1 MTSACKTARSGLP
14 SATKR
19 ENLPATVPVAEEPLK
34 IVQEDPGHKLPSQCK
49 PDNRTNTAVVYNQ
62 EMLEPKTFDVHVT
75 RTFKPQIQPVF
86 NRVPVYRGPF
96 LDALIARYL
105 PDPSISTGVVGI
117 ALDMVRFRNGAM
129 PITCSTWLLST
140 CHNSTTDGGEVLI
153 EAMLSMAMGIVGV
166 ERNDTTLLRSAMR
179 AYQKAL
185 SRVQKG
191 LLEVLSGIGKGDANQ
206 EFLPMS
212 CLACTLTEL
221 MANRSMENSSGHMD
235 GIALLL
241 EKYGIARLESSP
253 ILRLLFYEHRGI
265 YVAYCL
271 VDRRSC
277 FYSKKKWLE
286 FAMNDT
292 YQHATSYYQ
301 MLLDIGYSIP
311 ELMEEYDSAGLASVD
326 HLHQMLKRLRQFHH
340 QVDQWKHNFE
350 VTIRLP
356 LVSVRETNSDHLFP
370 NEIHFAT
377 MGVAVSLLYYYAF
390 KIHLNRMTVDIAD
403 DLATWG
409 EPVSAI
415 QTEATKQCLEH
426 AKRICRSLPYC
437 FDKDKGSL
445 GKLISMFP
453 FDSAW
458 QTFIRANNDPYQAA
472 DHSRDVDVCRST
484 AIRYRQNGIPLFNER

>member
-1 MTSACKTARSGLP
+1 MRVRLHVQAYRQRQKEKACP
-14 SATKR
+14 
-19 ENLPATVPVAEEPLK
+19 PTVPVAEEPLK
-34 IVQEDPGHKLPSQCK
+34 IVLEDPGRKSLSQCK
-49 PDNRTNTAVVYNQ
+49 SDKRTEAAVVCDQ
-62 EMLEPKTFDVHVT
+62 EMLEPRTFDALVK
-75 RTFKPQIQPVF
+75 RTFKPQAQLVF
-86 NRVPVYRGPF
+86 DQGSVYKGPL

-105 PDPSISTGVVGI
+105 PDPSISTGVEGI
-117 ALDMVRFRNGAM
+117 ALDMVRFRNGAR
-129 PITCSTWLLST
+129 PITCSTWLLSA
-140 CHNSTTDGGEVLI
+140 CHNSTTDGGDLLS
-153 EAMLSMAMGIVGV
+153 EAMLSMAMGILGV
-166 ERNDTTLLRSAMR
+166 ERNDTNMLRSAMR

-191 LLEVLSGIGKGDANQ
+191 LLDVLSGSGKADASQ

-221 MANRSMENSSGHMD
+221 MANRSMENSSRHLD

-271 VDRRSC
+271 VGRRSC
-277 FYSKKKWLE
+277 FYSKKQWLE

-340 QVDQWKHNFE
+340 QIDQWKRNFE
-350 VTIRLP
+350 VTVRVP
-356 LVSVRETNSDHLFP
+356 LVSVRETNSVDLFP

-377 MGVAVSLLYYYAF
+377 MGVAISLLYYYAF
-390 KIHLNRMTVDIAD
+390 KIHLNRMVIDIAN

-409 EPVSAI
+409 EPVPAI
-415 QTEATKQCLEH
+415 QLEATKQCLEY

-458 QTFIRANNDPYQAA
+458 QTFIRANNDPYQATA
-472 DHSRDVDVCRST
+472 HSREVDFCRST
-484 AIRYRQNGIPLFNER
+484 ALRYRQNGIPLFNER